1 MEENIIYGIV
11 YTEIDDIKGP
21 NPIIWFPEEMPE
33 EINMKIGIKT
43 ITLVTDEKGVLP
55 ESLIFIPFPSLKLK
69 GIIKYIEFPDDTHR
83 GGVNQSAITLIFKEF
98 NDLVFYKY
106 IKNLEL
112 IFNDTA
118 QKIINLGKKKSNKK
132 EIAKEIENLQSNV
145 FTILEDLRIKECSE
159 PQSEPFPQEQPIPY
173 PMKEYVAKVIVCGDP
188 DVGKTS
194 IVLRYTKNAFKR
206 TYLPTIGVNICEKT
220 TFTKTLS
227 GEDYSSK
234 FVLFDVA
241 SQNKFM
247 TMRKHFYMGAD
258 AVLLVF
264 DLTKHDTFKSIREW
278 YQDIKKYLPTVE
290 NLPTFMIGNKHD
302 LSDQKAIT
310 KKEID
315 TLKGELNLE
324 YIETSAKTGEN
335 IFLIFQKLADFFM
348 DLQNK

>member
-33 EINMKIGIKT
+33 DIKMKIGIKT

-55 ESLIFIPFPSLKLK
+55 ESLVFIPFPSLKLK
-69 GIIKYIEFPDDTHR
+69 GILKYIEFPDDTHR

-98 NDLVFYKY
+98 NDIVFYKY
-106 IKNLEL
+106 IKNLEFL
-112 IFNDTA
+112 FNDTA
-118 QKIINLGKKKSNKK
+118 QKVIDLGKIKSNNK
-132 EIAKEIENLQSNV
+132 EIALEIENLQSNV
-145 FTILEDLRIKECSE
+145 FTILEDLRVKECSE
-159 PQSEPFPQEQPIPY
+159 PHSEPFPQEQPIPY
-173 PMKEYVAKVIVCGDP
+173 PMKEYVAKIIVCGDP

-194 IVLRYTKNAFKR
+194 IVLRYTNNAFKR
-206 TYLPTIGVNICEKT
+206 TYLPSIGVNICEKT

-227 GEDYSSK
+227 SEDCITK
-234 FVLFDVA
+234 FILFDIA
-241 SQNKFM
+241 GQNKFM
-247 TMRKHFYMGAD
+247 MMRKHFYAGAD
-258 AVLLVF
+258 AALLVF
-264 DLTKHDTFKSIREW
+264 DLTKPDTFTNIREW

-310 KKEID
+310 KEEID

-324 YIETSAKTGEN
+324 YIETSAKTGKN
-335 IFLIFQKLADFFM
+335 IKLIFQKLADFFM